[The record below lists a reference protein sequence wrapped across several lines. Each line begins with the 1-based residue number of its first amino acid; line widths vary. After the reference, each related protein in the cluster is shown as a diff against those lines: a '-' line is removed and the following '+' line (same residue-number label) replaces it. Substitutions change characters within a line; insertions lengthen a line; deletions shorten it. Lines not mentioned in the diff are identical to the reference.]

1 MASVQKKNNNLYVVY
16 RRNLPEGG
24 QSKPIY
30 EKQPTNSERAA
41 QKRADYITALLK
53 QNKYADPSNPN
64 DYQNFCAMEDLTLG
78 HFLDL
83 WVPIYAPLEWSH
95 SMYESSMSEIK
106 IHIKPDR
113 IAKLQIRALTSAD
126 IAAFLGRLSKKEIS
140 GAKADSLRKRG
151 EPVPHLSPKTI
162 KMIRDL
168 LNVAL
173 NSAKMW
179 GVIEKNPV
187 CEIPRC
193 SQLKKREARR
203 QVKYERKIWA
213 PEYMFAAL
221 KDMEETDPLLHLAVH
236 LSFMSLSRGGE
247 TTAVTLDS
255 IDFEQRTIQL
265 DKTIQRVYFDAI
277 DAVSDDELIFVFPNK
292 IPGSKSA
299 MVLKRQKTPKSDRV
313 FYMTKQLEANIR
325 QRISYME
332 KAKEYF
338 GDTHTAQRLF
348 PACTSPACARVYLAG
363 RAGVLP
369 DGYGEWPIHFLT
381 FWPGT
386 LIPVRDRKGR
396 IQALQIRKDYAKRN
410 KRKYYWLA
418 SGDLPNGL
426 GTGAP
431 AHFAGDPHA
440 KEILITEG
448 ALKADAAHALTGKT
462 FIALGGT
469 PQFKGVLPYLP
480 YIREYGRAA
489 AGTQPI
495 KGLTTWPCTRTA
507 GYDTA

>member
-1 MASVQKKNNNLYVVY
+1 MRDCL
-16 RRNLPEGG
+16 
-24 QSKPIY
+24 
-30 EKQPTNSERAA
+30 
-41 QKRADYITALLK
+41 
-53 QNKYADPSNPN
+53 
-64 DYQNFCAMEDLTLG
+64 
-78 HFLDL
+78 
-83 WVPIYAPLEWSH
+83 
-95 SMYESSMSEIK
+95 
-106 IHIKPDR
+106 
-113 IAKLQIRALTSAD
+113 SA
-126 IAAFLGRLSKKEIS
+126 
-140 GAKADSLRKRG
+140 
-151 EPVPHLSPKTI
+151 
-162 KMIRDL
+162 
-168 LNVAL
+168 AL
-173 NSAKMW
+173 NSAVRW
-179 GVIEKNPV
+179 WVINRNPMKDM
-187 CEIPRC
+187 PRC

-236 LSFMSLSRGGE
+236 LSFMSSSRGGE

-255 IDFEQRTIQL
+255 IDFEKRTIQL
-265 DKTIQRVYFDAI
+265 DKTIKRIKFSAMDALP
-277 DAVSDDELIFVFPNK
+277 DDELIFVFPNK

-348 PACTSPACARVYLAG
+348 PACTNPACARVYPAG
-363 RAGVLP
+363 RTGVLP
-369 DGYGEWPIHFLT
+369 DGYGRMVDSLFDLLAGYAYPC
-381 FWPGT
+381 PGPERPDT
-386 LIPVRDRKGR
+386 GAANPKGLCKGKQAEVLLARKR
-396 IQALQIRKDYAKRN
+396 RPPQRF
-410 KRKYYWLA
+410 
-418 SGDLPNGL
+418 

>member
-64 DYQNFCAMEDLTLG
+64 NYQNFCAMEDLTLG

-83 WVPIYAPLEWSH
+83 WVPIYAPLEWSY
-95 SMYESSMSEIK
+95 SMYESSMSAIK
-106 IHIKPDR
+106 VHIKPDR
-113 IAKLQIRALTSAD
+113 IAKLQIRTLTSAD

-338 GDTHTAQRLF
+338 GDTHTAQRLS
-348 PACTSPACARVYLAG
+348 PACTSPACARVYPAG
-363 RAGVLP
+363 RTGVLP
-369 DGYGEWPIHFLT
+369 DGYGRMVDSLFDLLAGYAYPC
-381 FWPGT
+381 PGPGRPDT
-386 LIPVRDRKGR
+386 GAANPKGLCKGKQAEVLLARKRRPPQRFGNRRAGALCRRPARKGNPDYGRR
-396 IQALQIRKDYAKRN
+396 IEGGRRPCPDGKDVYRARRYA
-410 KRKYYWLA
+410 A
-418 SGDLPNGL
+418 
-426 GTGAP
+426 
-431 AHFAGDPHA
+431 
-440 KEILITEG
+440 I
-448 ALKADAAHALTGKT
+448 
-462 FIALGGT
+462 
-469 PQFKGVLPYLP
+469 Q
-480 YIREYGRAA
+480 GRAA
-489 AGTQPI
+489 IPAVHPRIRRQGDR
-495 KGLTTWPCTRTA
+495 GV
-507 GYDTA
+507 

>member
-16 RRNLPEGG
+16 RRNLREGG

-53 QNKYADPSNPN
+53 QNKYANPSDPN
-64 DYQNFCAMEDLTLG
+64 DYHNFCATEDLTLE

-83 WVPIYAPLEWSH
+83 WVPIYAPLEWGH
-95 SMYESSMSEIK
+95 SMYESSMSAIK
-106 IHIKPDR
+106 VHIKPDR
-113 IAKLQIRALTSAD
+113 IAKLQIRVLTPAD

-193 SQLKKREARR
+193 SQLKKRQARR

-236 LSFMSLSRGGE
+236 LSFMSSSRGGE

-255 IDFEQRTIQL
+255 IDFEKRTIQL
-265 DKTIQRVYFDAI
+265 DKTIQRIYFDAM
-277 DAVSDDELIFVFPNK
+277 DALSNDEIIFIFPNK
-292 IPGSKSA
+292 RPGSKSA
-299 MVLKRQKTPKSDRV
+299 MVLKKPKTVKSDRI
-313 FYMTKQLEANIR
+313 FYMTEQLEENIR
-325 QRISYME
+325 QRIAE
-332 KAKEYF
+332 IDKAKAFY
-338 GDTHTAQRLF
+338 GDKYHDYNLLICLDNGDPVEPSFLERWFKDWQAKIGKYPDIEFHGLRHSCATYLMNLTHDNHKLVQQVTGHTNVKSLYDYTHVYNNQREL
-348 PACTSPACARVYLAG
+348 L
-363 RAGVLP
+363 
-369 DGYGEWPIHFLT
+369 
-381 FWPGT
+381 
-386 LIPVRDRKGR
+386 RKLVENDFYNMHKAEPCDIISR
-396 IQALQIRKDYAKRN
+396 IQDMTPAQLGMVASVISQIRGN
-410 KRKYYWLA
+410 ENL
-418 SGDLPNGL
+418 
-426 GTGAP
+426 
-431 AHFAGDPHA
+431 
-440 KEILITEG
+440 
-448 ALKADAAHALTGKT
+448 
-462 FIALGGT
+462 
-469 PQFKGVLPYLP
+469 
-480 YIREYGRAA
+480 
-489 AGTQPI
+489 
-495 KGLTTWPCTRTA
+495 
-507 GYDTA
+507 